1 MNSSNLKQMI
11 IKLICQVEDLEALEK
26 VLNLLQDSVNQGEKE
41 TVSDSS
47 VEYLMKSY
55 LEGEL
60 DQRSFE
66 IEKGNFLSMEE
77 LENEAKSW

>member
-1 MNSSNLKQMI
+1 MI

>member
-11 IKLICQVEDLEALEK
+11 IKLICQVEDLEVLEK

>member
-1 MNSSNLKQMI
+1 M
-11 IKLICQVEDLEALEK
+11 EALEK